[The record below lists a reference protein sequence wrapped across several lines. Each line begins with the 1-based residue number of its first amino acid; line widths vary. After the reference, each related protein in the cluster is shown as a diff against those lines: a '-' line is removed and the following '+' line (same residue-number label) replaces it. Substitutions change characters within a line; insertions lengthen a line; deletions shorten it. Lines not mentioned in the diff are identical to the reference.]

1 MQKNMDFEQPTFKGA
16 TDPTRDTQGAAS
28 LALGY
33 GLHWAFSPRLLNPKI
48 ELFTNST
55 NGYTL

>member
-1 MQKNMDFEQPTFKGA
+1 MYTLFNTLCQVLKLLPFQGA

-33 GLHWAFSPRLLNPKI
+33 GLHWAFIDTSSASAQQFKQA
-48 ELFTNST
+48 
-55 NGYTL
+55 